1 MATGWEIINEGGNS
15 VPQDTTKAFKI
26 TAPPNTDVWRPNPSK
41 DTFTAPFAYTTIR
54 TSQFKRV
61 SVTVSASWKTQY
73 DQGGLMIVFPQ
84 ESQPSKWMK
93 TGIEY
98 FNGKPSL
105 SVVGCDRFS
114 DWSLSPMPSGGNK
127 ATFEA
132 VRDGETLW
140 IYSVNGDDRWP
151 LREIKWAFIEDRV
164 SDAEMWI
171 GVCAA
176 KPTSDKDDAQA
187 GVEVT
192 FQDLQIDLV

>member
-1 MATGWEIINEGGNS
+1 
-15 VPQDTTKAFKI
+15 
-26 TAPPNTDVWRPNPSK
+26 
-41 DTFTAPFAYTTIR
+41 
-54 TSQFKRV
+54 
-61 SVTVSASWKTQY
+61 
-73 DQGGLMIVFPQ
+73 
-84 ESQPSKWMK
+84 
-93 TGIEY
+93 
-98 FNGKPSL
+98 
-105 SVVGCDRFS
+105 
-114 DWSLSPMPSGGNK
+114 MPSGEIE

-140 IYSVNGDDRWP
+140 VYSVSGDDRWP